1 VIWIFAFIGVHFEL
15 RNWPPAGFVQATEA
29 FFVMVAIACF
39 AVRRTLLSPLVE
51 IAGGICAAIAI
62 VMPFEMAWCF
72 FNIGPE
78 IAIFTAFV
86 APFAYVGLSL
96 LFIYAFRK

>member
-1 VIWIFAFIGVHFEL
+1 VIWVFAFIGVHFEL
-15 RNWPPAGFVQATEA
+15 RNWPSAGFVQATEA
-29 FFVMVAIACF
+29 FFVMVAIACL
-39 AVRRTLLSPLVE
+39 VVCGTLLSPLVE

-62 VMPFEMAWCF
+62 AMPFEMAWCF
-72 FNIGPE
+72 FNTAPE
-78 IAIFTAFV
+78 ITMFTGFV